1 VVLKLAIS
9 KDEVR
14 HIARLARLELSDEE
28 VEKFAAQLSQILDH
42 AAKVRELDL
51 EGLEPLAHAVD
62 RVNVFRE
69 DAAKEGLSRE
79 DALANAPE
87 KENGFFKI
95 PPII

>member
-1 VVLKLAIS
+1 MGIS

-14 HIARLARLELSDEE
+14 HIAKLARLELSDEE
-28 VEKFAAQLSQILDH
+28 VEKFASQLSQILDH
-42 AAKVRELDL
+42 AAKVRELNL

-69 DAAKEGLSRE
+69 DEVKPGLSRE
-79 DALANAPE
+79 DALLNAPD
-87 KENGFFKI
+87 KEDGFFKI